1 MNNKKENRMKK
12 LLALALLAPFALG
25 ASLNAVV
32 IGGEPSVYEGSEAYY
47 LTKINNYFKSFA
59 KKNSKSIILRR
70 QTTTPEGEVIATYKN
85 PLYGQGKRLIGG
97 QTQEVEVRFIG
108 VAAPGSEEHKHKLL
122 TDIDQYF
129 KGLKSKEIQLN
140 RNAGTRVQGTTI
152 ATYENPEFKAKTG
165 AGKALNDVSVQYI
178 GKKTKI
184 ISEIVGSKGRNR

>member
-1 MNNKKENRMKK
+1 MKK

-47 LTKINNYFKSFA
+47 LTKINNYFKTFA
-59 KKNSKSIILRR
+59 KKNNKNIVLRR

-85 PLYGQGKRLIGG
+85 PLFGQGKRLIGG

-108 VAAPGSEEHKHKLL
+108 IAAPGSEEHKHKLL
-122 TDIDQYF
+122 TDIDKYF
-129 KGLKSKEIQLN
+129 KGLKSKNIQLN
-140 RNAGTRVQGTTI
+140 RSAGTRVMGTTI
-152 ATYENPEFKAKTG
+152 ATYENPEFKGKSG

-178 GKKTKI
+178 EKKTKVI
-184 ISEIVGSKGRNR
+184 AEIVGSKGRNR